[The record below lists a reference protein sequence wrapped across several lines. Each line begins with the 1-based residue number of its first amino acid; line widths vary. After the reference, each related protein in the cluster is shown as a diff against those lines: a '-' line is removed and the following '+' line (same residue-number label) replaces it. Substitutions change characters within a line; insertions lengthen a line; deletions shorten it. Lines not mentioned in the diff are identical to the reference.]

1 MFVRFL
7 TIGKKKRG
15 LAFPAVKQPNGVAGA
30 LTRGAGVQDR
40 VNRSYRDEKRPIIS
54 DGFTPLGMF
63 DVTNVIIFSEVVH
76 LRRIFFDLRSE
87 RTRETTPAERAASRC
102 PAIGDGATVVARD
115 ERNIGRKLD
124 NLTEVKKAA
133 PPFPLSNALPSIA
146 DALHVPHGGTEPL
159 RVVYSDKNS
168 RVAAAFIR
176 FTKSLDVANVIIF
189 SKIVHLRRIFFD
201 LRSERTRE
209 TTPAER
215 AASRC
220 PAIGDGATVVARDER
235 NIGRKLDNLTEVKKA
250 APPFP
255 LSNALPSIADALH
268 VPHGGTEPLRVVYSD
283 ENSRDAAAFI
293 RLVKSLD
300 VANVIIFSKVV
311 HVGRYF
317 FAFFVLRPSV
327 ASSAAVSAGANRSPC
342 TAARF
347 PSKR

>member
-7 TIGKKKRG
+7 AIGKKKRG
-15 LAFPAVKQPNGVAGA
+15 LAFPAAKQPNGVAGA

-40 VNRSYRDEKRPIIS
+40 VNRSYRDEKRPIFS
-54 DGFTPLGMF
+54 DGFPPLGLF
-63 DVTNVIIFSEVVH
+63 SVTNVIIFSEVVH

-102 PAIGDGATVVARD
+102 PCIGDGATVVARD
-115 ERNIGRKLD
+115 ERNILCILD
-124 NLTEVKKAA
+124 NSAEVKKAA
-133 PPFPLSNALPSIA
+133 PPFPLSNA
-146 DALHVPHGGTEPL
+146 TQ
-159 RVVYSDKNS
+159 
-168 RVAAAFIR
+168 
-176 FTKSLDVANVIIF
+176 
-189 SKIVHLRRIFFD
+189 
-201 LRSERTRE
+201 
-209 TTPAER
+209 
-215 AASRC
+215 
-220 PAIGDGATVVARDER
+220 
-235 NIGRKLDNLTEVKKA
+235 
-250 APPFP
+250 
-255 LSNALPSIADALH
+255 SIADALH

-293 RLVKSLD
+293 RFVKSLD
-300 VANVIIFSKVV
+300 VANVIIFSEVV